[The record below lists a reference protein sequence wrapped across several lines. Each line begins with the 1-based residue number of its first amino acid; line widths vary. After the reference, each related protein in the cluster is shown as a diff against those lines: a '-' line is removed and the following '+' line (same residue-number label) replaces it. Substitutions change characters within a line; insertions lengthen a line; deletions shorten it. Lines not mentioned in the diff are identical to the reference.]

1 MKKLS
6 GKVAEMTREEWRGLG
21 FFYSSDDNEKR
32 WDLYGSQSGIARLT
46 EEISTFISRDEIFGK
61 HEHLLP
67 HWYLTIEYDEVPD
80 INKRGIVGRK
90 VDLLKVREYLNSL
103 QNNALTQSCVAIHSC
118 FDQTTYKMYFHI
130 EQDDFDPSSMDWQL
144 QS

>member
-1 MKKLS
+1 MEKLS
-6 GKVAEMTREEWRGLG
+6 GKVADMTRNEWKELG
-21 FFYSSDDNEKR
+21 FFYYSDDSEKR
-32 WDLYGSQSGIARLT
+32 WDLYGSQSGIVRLS
-46 EEISTFISRDEIFGK
+46 EEISDFISRDEIFGE
-61 HEHLLP
+61 HQHLLP

-90 VDLLKVREYLNSL
+90 VDLLKVRDFLNSA
-103 QNNALTQSCVAIHSC
+103 QNNSSPRSCVAIHSC